1 MALPLI
7 TMTGN
12 LTSDPELKFLPQGA
26 ARVGFRI
33 ACGERKKDATTGEW
47 VDGDTTFINVTCWRN
62 LAENV
67 AESLKKGDTV
77 TVLGRLRSRTVEDP
91 EKGKATYF
99 DVDADDVSV
108 SLRRATAKPA
118 KAASNGS
125 GSNASDVDPWAV
137 DTSTAAPF

>member
-33 ACGERKKDATTGEW
+33 ACGERKKDANGEW
-47 VDGDTTFINVTCWRN
+47 VDGDTTFINVTCWRT

-77 TVLGRLRSRTVEDP
+77 TVIGRLKSRTVEDP
-91 EKGKATYF
+91 ERGKATFF

-118 KAASNGS
+118 KATASS
-125 GSNASDVDPWAV
+125 SNAPDHDPWAV
-137 DTSTAAPF
+137 ESAPAPF